1 MNVVRKAYRER
12 RIAAQDGLMLYYR
25 DYGDPNG
32 GDTPVLCLG
41 GLTRNSKDAHTVALR
56 LSRRRR
62 VLCPDYRGRGKSDYD
77 PNPARASRPP
87 MRCLPC

>member
-25 DYGDPNG
+25 DYGDPKG

-41 GLTRNSKDAHTVALR
+41 GLTRNSKD
-56 LSRRRR
+56 
-62 VLCPDYRGRGKSDYD
+62 GRS
-77 PNPARASRPP
+77 A
-87 MRCLPC
+87 